1 MSNHDNNNN
10 TTSVNNNGNSI
21 KTIKENIQA
30 CMEIY
35 YHLKSTLGPFGRDKL
50 IVDKNNNYL
59 STNDGA
65 TILQYLKITH
75 PAPRL
80 LIGIA
85 KSQDET
91 VGDGTTS
98 VVLLT
103 CILLQNALKFIL
115 LSIHPIIFIK
125 GYQISL
131 DFCLNVIN
139 EIKISPIKDNKN
151 NEELLKKEEIFE
163 NEEFLK
169 HLYSVAS
176 TSISSKILARYSDHF
191 SKIGVEAVKRLKFNA
206 TQDLIRVIGITG
218 NSMLESQ
225 LIDGILLE
233 IDRNQLTT
241 FKIDQQQSS
250 SSNNNNKENE
260 KIKSILKN
268 PSIIIGKLQL
278 NKTSSNQFQGL
289 NLSIPHYDDDNN
301 NNNQNNNNKEQRDK
315 IELLIKKGINIVISD
330 TEIPQWIELIF
341 KENNILYFNIPDSR
355 ELEIISHCINCS
367 LIYDLSS
374 LSSLLDEKEKEGNE
388 KEKQSSMIS
397 KPNSIEILSIGD
409 KFFLKISL
417 NGDDG
422 NNNNNKR
429 LLSNGATML
438 LRSPTDTMLQEC
450 IRSFKDMLN
459 ILSATVRNPYLIGG
473 GGCTYIE
480 LSKRLRNKANE
491 FITDEKLLISINC
504 FADSLEMIPMILI
517 QNAGYDSLD
526 LLGKLKLVHKS
537 TTPTTTTST
546 TTANPSINN
555 IWKGVNLND
564 GTIVDMISDLNVK
577 EPSFLL
583 SNILTLSS
591 RAAQMILRINNNIFI
606 EPRSQFKIPNQL

>member
-1 MSNHDNNNN
+1 MSNGS
-10 TTSVNNNGNSI
+10 SVNGNGNGI

-35 YHLKSTLGPFGRDKL
+35 YHLKTTLGPYGRDKL
-50 IVDKNNNYL
+50 IVDRNNNYL

-75 PAPRL
+75 PAARL
-80 LIGIA
+80 LIGIS

-103 CILLQNALKFIL
+103 CILLQNTLKFLL

-125 GYQISL
+125 GFQISL

-139 EIKISPIKDNKN
+139 EIKVSPIGDNNNNNN

-191 SKIGVEAVKRLKFNA
+191 SKLGVEAVKRLKFNA

-225 LIDGILLE
+225 LIDGVLLE
-233 IDRNQLTT
+233 IDQNQLSG
-241 FKIDQQQSS
+241 FKINDRQQI
-250 SSNNNNKENE
+250 NKENE

-278 NKTSSNQFQGL
+278 NKSCSDQFQGL
-289 NLSIPHYDDDNN
+289 NLSIPNFYDHNN
-301 NNNQNNNNKEQRDK
+301 NNNTNNNNNNREQMEK
-315 IELLIKKGINIVISD
+315 IELLIGFGINIVISD
-330 TEIPQWIELIF
+330 TEIPAWIESIF

-374 LSSLLDEKEKEGNE
+374 LSSKNINNG
-388 KEKQSSMIS
+388 QQQQQQQHPMIS
-397 KPNSIEILSIGD
+397 KPNSIDIQSIGD

-417 NGDDG
+417 KGDTSE
-422 NNNNNKR
+422 KS
-429 LLSNGATML
+429 LSLSNGATIL

-473 GGCTYIE
+473 GGCAYIE
-480 LSKRLRNKANE
+480 LSKRLRNKANQS
-491 FITDEKLLISINC
+491 IADEKLLISINC

-526 LLGKLKLVHKS
+526 LLGKLKSVHKS
-537 TTPTTTTST
+537 S
-546 TTANPSINN
+546 NSSD

-564 GTIVDMISDLNVK
+564 GTIADMISDLNVK

-606 EPRSQFKIPNQL
+606 EPREQFKIPNHQQS

>member
-151 NEELLKKEEIFE
+151 NEEILKKEEIFE

-191 SKIGVEAVKRLKFNA
+191 SKIGVEAVKRLKFNE

-241 FKIDQQQSS
+241 FKIDQQQQQSNNN
-250 SSNNNNKENE
+250 NNNNKENE

-289 NLSIPHYDDDNN
+289 NLSIPHYHDNNNKNN
-301 NNNQNNNNKEQRDK
+301 NNNYNDQNKEQRDK

-330 TEIPQWIELIF
+330 TEISPWIELIF

-374 LSSLLDEKEKEGNE
+374 LSLLEDE

-397 KPNSIEILSIGD
+397 KPNSIEILPIGD

-417 NGDDG
+417 NGDDDDDDDDN
-422 NNNNNKR
+422 NNNNNKQ
-429 LLSNGATML
+429 LLSSNGATML

-537 TTPTTTTST
+537 TSTTNTTT
-546 TTANPSINN
+546 NPLNN

>member
-1 MSNHDNNNN
+1 MSNDNYNN
-10 TTSVNNNGNSI
+10 TSVNSNGNSI
-21 KTIKENIQA
+21 NTIKENIQA

-35 YHLKSTLGPFGRDKL
+35 YHLKSTLGPYGRDKL

-65 TILQYLKITH
+65 TILQYLKISH
-75 PAPRL
+75 PAARL

-125 GYQISL
+125 GFQISL

-139 EIKISPIKDNKN
+139 EIKISPIRNDNS
-151 NEELLKKEEIFE
+151 EELLKKEEIFE

-191 SKIGVEAVKRLKFNA
+191 SKIGVEAVKRLKFNE

-225 LIDGILLE
+225 LIDGVLLE
-233 IDRNQLTT
+233 IDGNQLNN
-241 FKIDQQQSS
+241 FKISFFVQHQQPQQTE
-250 SSNNNNKENE
+250 NKENE

-289 NLSIPHYDDDNN
+289 NLSIPNYNN
-301 NNNQNNNNKEQRDK
+301 NDQNDREQRDK

-330 TEIPQWIELIF
+330 TEIPPWIELIF

-374 LSSLLDEKEKEGNE
+374 LLQENHENQKEQYHQKP
-388 KEKQSSMIS
+388 SIIS
-397 KPNSIEILSIGD
+397 KPNSTEILPIGD

-417 NGDDG
+417 NGSDIDCD
-422 NNNNNKR
+422 NNNKNNKKP
-429 LLSNGATML
+429 LLSSNGATML

-473 GGCTYIE
+473 GGCTYVE

-517 QNAGYDSLD
+517 QNAGHDSLD
-526 LLGKLKLVHKS
+526 LLGKLKLIHKS
-537 TTPTTTTST
+537 TD
-546 TTANPSINN
+546 PSSLNN

-606 EPRSQFKIPNQL
+606 EPRSQFKTPNQS

>member
-1 MSNHDNNNN
+1 MSNDNNNNNNINN

-35 YHLKSTLGPFGRDKL
+35 YHLKSTLGPYGRDKL

-103 CILLQNALKFIL
+103 CILLQNALKSIL

-139 EIKISPIKDNKN
+139 EIKISPIND

-191 SKIGVEAVKRLKFNA
+191 SKIGVESVKRLKFNA

-233 IDRNQLTT
+233 IDRNQLSS
-241 FKIDQQQSS
+241 FKIDQQQQAQQI
-250 SSNNNNKENE
+250 NNNKENE

-278 NKTSSNQFQGL
+278 NKSSSNQFQGL
-289 NLSIPHYDDDNN
+289 NLSIPNYNN
-301 NNNQNNNNKEQRDK
+301 KVDQNNNKEQRDK

-330 TEIPQWIELIF
+330 TEIPPWIELIF

-355 ELEIISHCINCS
+355 ELEVISHCINCS

-374 LSSLLDEKEKEGNE
+374 LLEEGNE
-388 KEKQSSMIS
+388 NEKQSSMIS
-397 KPNSIEILSIGD
+397 KPNSIEILPIGD

-417 NGDDG
+417 NGDDDG
-422 NNNNNKR
+422 GGGDDDNNKNKNKNKQ

-537 TTPTTTTST
+537 TTST
-546 TTANPSINN
+546 INPSLNN